1 MDLDLLLGGDSF
13 LDEELL
19 DLLPVIALQLD
30 DGAPLLVLDSG
41 SIAAPSLLEC
51 SLDLLGVKII
61 WEALDQSK
69 AFSGVSLLESEVD
82 KIMIGFLVGVI
93 LLDLEVL
100 FTGLLISDDKF
111 FFT

>member
-1 MDLDLLLGGDSF
+1 MLT
-13 LDEELL
+13 
-19 DLLPVIALQLD
+19 
-30 DGAPLLVLDSG
+30 
-41 SIAAPSLLEC
+41 
-51 SLDLLGVKII
+51 
-61 WEALDQSK
+61 
-69 AFSGVSLLESEVD
+69 D

>member
-1 MDLDLLLGGDSF
+1 
-13 LDEELL
+13 
-19 DLLPVIALQLD
+19 
-30 DGAPLLVLDSG
+30 
-41 SIAAPSLLEC
+41 
-51 SLDLLGVKII
+51 
-61 WEALDQSK
+61 LDQSQ

-100 FTGLLISDDKF
+100 VTGLLISDDKF